1 MGLDKRY
8 PAFLLILAV
17 FLGFFLYTSNAFHK
31 EPPAGVPPGGSFVK
45 SGTLGS
51 SQLKPVKTS
60 LPVFPIDLNK
70 ASVQEL
76 TLLPGIGEKTALRI
90 VEKRAE
96 LKGFSSVEELMEV
109 KWIGKAKLEKIRDLV
124 IAGERPSGNSAAS
137 R

>member
-1 MGLDKRY
+1 MK
-8 PAFLLILAV
+8 
-17 FLGFFLYTSNAFHK
+17 
-31 EPPAGVPPGGSFVK
+31 PGK
-45 SGTLGS
+45 SGAP
-51 SQLKPVKTS
+51 QLQQINSS

-76 TLLPGIGEKTALRI
+76 TLLPGIGEKTARRI

-124 IAGERPSGNSAAS
+124 TAGERLDDKSAPS